1 MGFCFLGVYGQDPV
15 ARSIRFEAQTEA
27 EMNAIPANKLQ
38 EGSVCYRG
46 DTDSLWRYNGT
57 TWAEITGGGGASQ
70 LTDLTDVSLATAT
83 NGFALMGNGTT
94 FASRALVEADIS
106 DLGSYLTDV
115 VQDLTPTLGG
125 NLDADGNQ
133 ITNLLQSS
141 MTNGLVNMQ
150 LYFRSSTAFEISLDG
165 TVGNSLNY
173 DYGSNEW
180 RLGANRILTTADG
193 VGGGIVASGISDIID
208 NTTSY
213 TIPHGLGYTPDLS
226 RITVERVGTTTLNL
240 NDPVINADATNIY
253 VDFYAVSTGYTG
265 NGYQFA
271 WKIFGSDNAT
281 PMTGSEIVTSIDTQL
296 GGTDWQG
303 GAGTI
308 ASDTTGLGSLAYKPI
323 SNLIVWDYS
332 ISTTPPTLGA
342 NEYGMQIK
350 APANIAVDET
360 MDGSEHQQKLI
371 YDDRTADVATI
382 TFSSL
387 ELGQEIIIYMNRSAL
402 PTFSGATMKVI
413 VTGSETFQAD
423 TETVLYGIVNPDGEI
438 DYTIKELTP

>member
-1 MGFCFLGVYGQDPV
+1 MKKIFFLIAFIVSMFSYGQEYRFGNVSAGGTLVDTVAVVKNDADPTKLVKINASGLPTATTATLNV
-15 ARSIRFEAQTEA
+15 AGDNQLD
-27 EMNAIPANKLQ
+27 AIFKVRADAFTNNGAITITKN
-38 EGSVCYRG
+38 
-46 DTDSLWRYNGT
+46 DGT
-57 TWAEITGGGGASQ
+57 TVVGGLSAFGDINTVELVNSISSESFSIDGSGNYK
-70 LTDLTDVSLATAT
+70 LSGLA
-83 NGFALMGNGTT
+83 G
-94 FASRALVEADIS
+94 
-106 DLGSYLTDV
+106 
-115 VQDLTPTLGG
+115 GG
-125 NLDADGNQ
+125 NLALAVDN
-133 ITNLLQSS
+133 
-141 MTNGLVNMQ
+141 NGQ
-150 LYFRSSTAFEISLDG
+150 LY
-165 TVGNSLNY
+165 
-173 DYGSNEW
+173 
-180 RLGANRILTTADG
+180 
-193 VGGGIVASGISDIID
+193 
-208 NTTSY
+208 
-213 TIPHGLGYTPDLS
+213 
-226 RITVERVGTTTLNL
+226 TTT
-240 NDPVINADATNIY
+240 I
-253 VDFYAVSTGYTG
+253 
-265 NGYQFA
+265 
-271 WKIFGSDNAT
+271 
-281 PMTGSEIVTSIDTQL
+281 
-296 GGTDWQG
+296 

-308 ASDTTGLGSLAYKPI
+308 ASDTTGLGSTAYKPI